1 MLTSWAKKVFN
12 LGGQTNV
19 IPTCGTIQT
28 ASITAKHY
36 DGTDIYIAGN
46 PYAQPWGSFVA
57 GAVATESAGIVVGSG
72 DTAASEN
79 DYVLANKITS
89 GLSATVAQSTAYDS
103 ETDKTSAYSVITLT
117 NSTGSDIV
125 IKEIGCY
132 AVFGTAT
139 ELGGTINTGG
149 GRRKCAL
156 IDRTVLETPVT
167 VPANGNAVIRYSFIF
182 N

>member
-19 IPTCGTIQT
+19 IPTCGAIQT

-46 PYAQPWGSFVA
+46 PYSQPWGGFLS
-57 GAVATESAGIVVGSG
+57 GAVSTESAGIVVGSG
-72 DTAASEN
+72 DTAESES
-79 DYVLANKITS
+79 DYALANKITS
-89 GLSATVAQSTAYDS
+89 GLAGSVAQSTAYDS
-103 ETDKTSAYSVITLT
+103 ETGKTSAYSVLTLT
-117 NSTGSDIV
+117 NSTASDIV

-139 ELGGTINTGG
+139 ELGGTISTSG

-167 VPANGNAVIRYSFIF
+167 VPANGNAVIRYSFVF